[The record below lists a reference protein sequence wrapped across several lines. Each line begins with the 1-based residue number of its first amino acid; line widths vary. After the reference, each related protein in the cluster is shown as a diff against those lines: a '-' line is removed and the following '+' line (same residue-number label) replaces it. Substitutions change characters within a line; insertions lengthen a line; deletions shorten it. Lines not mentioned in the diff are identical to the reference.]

1 MNILRN
7 FFFYIQSLILAVLPT
22 PSYVEGVVGQP
33 QSFIPT
39 QASDTIERTV
49 SSLIYRGIFKYDIY
63 GALVPD
69 LADTWTISEDGLVY
83 TIKIKDNQYW
93 NNGKKITSDD
103 LIYTS
108 FKTPELAYVSTD
120 KIDDLTVRYTLP
132 NKYAPFLSLLVV
144 KVMPVNSE
152 EKDNPLIPTSS
163 SDFRVS
169 TVEKTGSFIEK
180 VTLVT
185 TNKNYAIK
193 KIVFRF
199 YPNEEE
205 LKTAAKLGEIDGFI
219 SENAC
224 CDDLKN
230 YEDHKYPVQGVYY
243 SLYFNLRN
251 EKLDDVELRR
261 KMQKVLPIKDLVFDK
276 GIPVQG
282 PISRS
287 FFTDKSLNFDKYD
300 KEFSDDLEKMRIE
313 IKVPNEKAHVGL
325 AEEISKIWEDKLN
338 LDVDVQKEDPETFV
352 QNVIEPRDFEV
363 LLYGQEVGRD
373 PDRYVLWHST
383 QKDPPNLNIS
393 GFEQIRAD
401 RALEEGRNELDIE
414 KRLVHYTEFQKVI
427 DEQVPAIFLYHP
439 YVHHYVSKYITGIGQ
454 KYTFTYWDRFLD
466 FYNWKKI
473 STN

>member
-7 FFFYIQSLILAVLPT
+7 FFFYIQSLILAALPAT
-22 PSYVEGVVGQP
+22 SYVEGVVGQP

-39 QASDTIERTV
+39 QVDSTIERAV
-49 SSLIYRGIFKYDIY
+49 SDLIYRGVFKYDIY
-63 GALVPD
+63 GATIPD
-69 LADTWTISEDGLVY
+69 LADTWTVSEDGLIY
-83 TIKIKDNQYW
+83 TIKLKDNQYW
-93 NNGKKITSDD
+93 NNGKKITADD

-120 KIDDLTVRYTLP
+120 KIDELTVRYTLP

-144 KVMPVNSE
+144 GVMPVNAE
-152 EKDNPLIPTSS
+152 EKNNPLIPVS
-163 SDFRVS
+163 SDDFRIAD
-169 TVEKTGSFIEK
+169 VERTGSFIDK
-180 VTLVT
+180 IILVT
-185 TNKNYAIK
+185 TDKKYAIR
-193 KIVFRF
+193 KITFRF
-199 YPNEEE
+199 YPNEDE
-205 LKTAAKLGEIDGFI
+205 LKTAAKLGEIDGFV
-219 SENAC
+219 SETAC

-230 YEDHKYPVQGVYY
+230 YEDYKYPVQGVYY